1 MSQWTEAEET
11 ELEATGL
18 ELGSS
23 PLLGGGQVFVI
34 VENENGRKTIEIG
47 DGTELAVGRGE
58 ECELTLDDTKVSRRH
73 LILRRAGAILTLQDL
88 GSTNGTKLNGMRVG
102 GGERRLVGGDVIRA
116 GRTTFTVAATAN
128 TGVIPQEQ
136 GRMELELE
144 RLEEAKLPARLIR
157 IGLPDGASPREM
169 DSLALALNR
178 VAVVEERGER
188 RFAALV
194 EASDAPALHDALQKA
209 MPSARVS
216 EARYPDDGRTI
227 ADLWLAAAQGD
238 TPYVPRGV
246 CVADP
251 GMVKVFRVAQRV
263 AQTDTTVL
271 ITGETGAGKE
281 VLAAQIHRLSQRSPK
296 PYVRLNCASLPENLL
311 SSELFGHERG
321 AFTGADR
328 RKIGYFEAANGGTL
342 LLDEIGEL
350 SPSMQVKLLRVLENR
365 TVLRLGG
372 TTEIPVD
379 VRVLCATHRDLPEE
393 VKAGRF
399 REDLYYRVS
408 AFTLKVPPLRER
420 PAEVGMLSELFLRQ
434 QAERAGRPAP
444 SLGPEAT
451 KLLQRHAWPGNV
463 RELRNAMEHAFVL
476 CDGDVVEPVHLPTT
490 LLEPAPSSNIPG
502 DIPTDRPSSR
512 NVKDRLAAIEHASIM
527 EALDAEGGNQTRA
540 AKRLGMSRRALIY
553 KMEKYGI
560 KKKP

>member
-1 MSQWTEAEET
+1 MPNWTEAEET

-18 ELGSS
+18 ELGGSGS
-23 PLLGGGQVFVI
+23 LLAEGQVFVI
-34 VENENGRKTIEIG
+34 VENESGRKTIEIA
-47 DGTELAVGRGE
+47 DGAEMAVGRGE
-58 ECELTLDDTKVSRRH
+58 ECEIALDDTKASRRH

-102 GGERRLVGGDVIRA
+102 GGERRLVGGDVILA

-128 TGVIPQEQ
+128 TGVMPTEQ

-144 RLEEAKLPARLIR
+144 RLHEAKGAARLIR
-157 IGLPDGASPREM
+157 IGLPESASPREM
-169 DSLALALNR
+169 ENLALALNR

-188 RFAALV
+188 RLAALV
-194 EASDAPALHDALQKA
+194 EEDDAAALHAALQAA

-216 EARYPDDGRTI
+216 EARYPDQGQSVSE
-227 ADLWLAAAQGD
+227 LWLAAAQGD
-238 TPYVPRGV
+238 TPYVPQGV

-263 AQTDTTVL
+263 AQTDPTVL

-281 VLAAQIHRLSQRSPK
+281 VLSAQIHRLSQRAAK

-350 SPSMQVKLLRVLENR
+350 SQSMQVKLLRVLENR

-379 VRVLCATHRDLPEE
+379 VRVLCATHRDLPAE

-399 REDLYYRVS
+399 REDLFYRVS
-408 AFTLKVPPLRER
+408 AFTLQVPPLRER
-420 PAEVGMLSELFLRQ
+420 PAEVGMLAELFLRQ
-434 QAERAGRPAP
+434 QAERAGRPVP
-444 SLGPEAT
+444 TLGTEVTAI
-451 KLLQRHAWPGNV
+451 LQQHRWPGNV
-463 RELRNAMEHAFVL
+463 RELRNAIEHAFVL
-476 CDGDVVEPVHLPTT
+476 CDGDVILLAHLPPT
-490 LLEPAPSSNIPG
+490 LQEAEVQPVVAVPGDAPSS
-502 DIPTDRPSSR
+502 T
-512 NVKDRLAAIEHASIM
+512 NVKDRLAAIEHASIA
-527 EALDAEGGNQTRA
+527 EALEAENGNQTRA

>member
-1 MSQWTEAEET
+1 MPHWNDSDAEDT

-18 ELGSS
+18 ELGGSGS
-23 PLLGGGQVFVI
+23 LLSEGQVFVI
-34 VENENGRKTIEIG
+34 VENENGRRTIEIG
-47 DGTELAVGRGE
+47 DGVEMAVGRGE
-58 ECELTLDDTKVSRRH
+58 DCEISLDDTKASRRH

-102 GGERRLVGGDVIRA
+102 GGERRLVGGDVLLA
-116 GRTTFTVAATAN
+116 GRTTFTVAATAS
-128 TGVIPQEQ
+128 TGVVPTER
-136 GRMELELE
+136 GRLELELE
-144 RLEEAKLPARLIR
+144 RLDEATLAARLIR
-157 IGLPDGASPREM
+157 IALPESASPGEM
-169 DSLALALNR
+169 EKLALALNR

-188 RFAALV
+188 RLAALV
-194 EASDAPALHDALQKA
+194 EEDDAAALHGALQHA

-216 EARYPDDGRTI
+216 EARYPDQGQSV
-227 ADLWLAAAQGD
+227 ADLWLAATKGD
-238 TPYVPRGV
+238 TPYVPQGV

-251 GMVKVFRVAQRV
+251 SMVKVFRVAQRV

-281 VLAAQIHRLSQRSPK
+281 VLAAQIHRISGRATK

-350 SPSMQVKLLRVLENR
+350 SPSMQVKLLRVLESR

-372 TTEIPVD
+372 TTEIPID
-379 VRVLCATHRDLPEE
+379 VRVLCATHRDLPTE

-408 AFTLKVPPLRER
+408 AFTLQVPPLRER
-420 PAEVGMLSELFLRQ
+420 PAEVGMLCELFLRQ
-434 QAERAGRPAP
+434 QAERAGRPTP
-444 SLGPEAT
+444 TLSPEAT
-451 KLLQRHAWPGNV
+451 TILRSHQWPGNV
-463 RELRNAMEHAFVL
+463 RELRNAIEHAFVL
-476 CDGDVVEPVHLPTT
+476 CDGDVVLPAHLPPA
-490 LLEPAPSSNIPG
+490 LQEPDPASVLPS
-502 DIPTDRPSSR
+502 DRPSST
-512 NVKDRLAAIEHASIM
+512 NVKDRLAAIEHASIAQ
-527 EALDAEGGNQTRA
+527 ALEEENGNQTRA

-553 KMEKYGI
+553 KMEKYGF